1 MANPLTRRL
10 RRAPVNMSR
19 IHLDRFAAEAGASAS
34 GRDFMVLDAGA
45 GSMPYRKHFEH
56 VTYEAADFRAAP
68 GITYVCDI
76 ADIPVEDER
85 FDLVLAS
92 QLLEHVKNPISVLKE
107 FHRVLKPGGT
117 AWVSAPFFYQEHFLP
132 HDYFRYTRPAW
143 RMMARRAGFEI
154 DSLDWLEGYYGTLSY
169 QLHVAYKAL
178 PPSMRFTRLGLLH
191 LGRRF
196 ASLEAKERYT
206 PKNGQPKNYRAVLRK
221 PA

>member
-19 IHLDRFAAEAGASAS
+19 IHLDGFAAEAGASAA
-34 GRDFMVLDAGA
+34 GDDFVVLDAGA

-56 VTYEAADFRAAP
+56 VRYEAADFRAAP
-68 GITYVCDI
+68 GIDYVCDI
-76 ADIPVEDER
+76 SSVPVEDGR

-92 QLLEHVKNPISVLKE
+92 QLLEHVKSPIAVLRE
-107 FHRVLKPGGT
+107 FHRILKPGGT
-117 AWVSAPFFYQEHFLP
+117 VWITAPLFYQEHMLP
-132 HDYFRYTRPAW
+132 HDYYRYTRPAW

-154 DSLDWLEGYYGTLSY
+154 DSLEWLEGYYGTLSY

-178 PPSMRFTRLGLLH
+178 PRSMRATRLGLLH
-191 LGRRF
+191 LSRRF
-196 ASLEAKERYT
+196 ARLEARERYT
-206 PKNGQPKNYRAVLRK
+206 PKSGQPKNYRVVLRK